1 MKSIALYIHHGEDYH
16 GEDYHGNTVELHINI
31 WKVKQGLIRIKDLLY
46 IDFGIKFSSK
56 CDKFLLYLPF
66 KIKDNQVED
75 LGKSLVDSRELL
87 NAVFNEDMLCT
98 PSPNHSFSEVKI
110 NGNKNNEVFYIYTL
124 GHDNMNVEYFPDE
137 HENQVGTI
145 LTITTSGNPN
155 NEENENNDLK
165 YYIRFRI
172 QVEDKK
178 EVVKT
183 EHLSNDLLQAA
194 FSKTDMFDIRIN
206 EKREIPAKVEERS
219 LREGYTICT
228 FSKVHLFYIVDAHE
242 SISNGGQHNS
252 RLLEENQWCSYEP
265 ECNVKGINYMAY
277 HWKDKENDNNNPLNS
292 FSLFFNT
299 LYPKVS
305 PIRLVAYFSV
315 VVLFGWIGSMLSFK
329 PSELFKDNTGS
340 WIRLIIVF
348 GIILFILIFIIVCNF
363 VVKWI
368 KINRKV

>member
-1 MKSIALYIHHGEDYH
+1 MKSIALYIHH

-110 NGNKNNEVFYIYTL
+110 NGNKDNEVFYIYTL
-124 GHDNMNVEYFPDE
+124 GYDNMNVEYFPDE

-219 LREGYTICT
+219 HRDGYIICL

-242 SISNGGQHNS
+242 SISNGGQLNS
-252 RLLEENQWCSYEP
+252 RLLEENQWSSYEP
-265 ECNVKGINYMAY
+265 NCNVKGVNYIAY
-277 HWKDKENDNNNPLNS
+277 HWKGKESIIKKEEKDDKIPLTN
-292 FSLFFNT
+292 FIYSLV
-299 LYPKVS
+299 LY
-305 PIRLVAYFSV
+305 IRKFH
-315 VVLFGWIGSMLSFK
+315 LFA
-329 PSELFKDNTGS
+329 
-340 WIRLIIVF
+340 
-348 GIILFILIFIIVCNF
+348 
-363 VVKWI
+363 
-368 KINRKV
+368 